1 MEVDADSGENK
12 GVAGAEVAHWW
23 PGCHKLDKSRSEAG
37 AEGIQEQDIGKLEY
51 EGSLIVGKRILRHS
65 RNL

>member
-37 AEGIQEQDIGKLEY
+37 AEGIQEQDIGKFE
-51 EGSLIVGKRILRHS
+51 
-65 RNL
+65 